1 RACLSLT
8 CNTDVLQSQLTS
20 WHEKFN
26 LLLVFV
32 FLFLAFGDVA
42 VNHTTTLFVNHGQS
56 AKIRFLQTLNLS
68 LFTWIPETNDI
79 TFELLNIQVQDTGTY
94 TCTVK
99 RIVKPPQV
107 DLGVQRVQVIVF
119 VMLTVALTV
128 FLITLVICKHYSKS
142 QCLY

>member
-1 RACLSLT
+1 M
-8 CNTDVLQSQLTS
+8 LQFTA

-26 LLLVFV
+26 LLL
-32 FLFLAFGDVA
+32 LF
-42 VNHTTTLFVNHGQS
+42 S
-56 AKIRFLQTLNLS
+56 AKIRCNYNPTNDTESMTAVLQTLNLS
-68 LFTWIPETNDI
+68 LCSYYLHDNEWKTHYCKDPVRFTWIPETKDI
-79 TFELLNIQVQDTGTY
+79 TFELLNLQIQDTGTY

-107 DLGVQRVQVIVF
+107 DLGVQRVQVTVF